1 MDLTAATRGLR
12 RTIAGWPRSI
22 LRVVPPRAPGRGNA
36 MGRRFL
42 EDTGATLVEF
52 ALSVSILMMMLFGII
67 QACFALYACNYV
79 SDAAREATR
88 YAIVRGSACTGMP
101 DCGAT
106 QAQIQTYVSSLTYPG
121 INANNVTVTATW
133 LSLNSTPPTAWTA
146 CAGQCDAP
154 GNAVQVQVTYPFPL
168 SIPFWKKSTVNL
180 NSTSQAVISQ

>member
-1 MDLTAATRGLR
+1 MDLTAATRGQR
-12 RTIAGWPRSI
+12 RTIAGWPRCI
-22 LRVVPPRAPGRGNA
+22 RRIVLLGAPARGNA

-42 EDTGATLVEF
+42 DDTGATLVEF
-52 ALSVSILMMMLFGII
+52 ALSVLILMAILFGII
-67 QACFALYACNYV
+67 ETCFGLYACNYV

-88 YAIVRGSACTGMP
+88 YAIVRGSSCTGMP

-121 INANNVTVTATW
+121 INTSNVTVTVTW

-146 CAGQCDAP
+146 CAGQCNAP
-154 GNAVQVQVTYPFPL
+154 GNAVQVQVTYPFAL
-168 SIPFWKKSTVNL
+168 NIPSWKKSTVNL

>member
-1 MDLTAATRGLR
+1 MSLTTASRGQGR
-12 RTIAGWPRSI
+12 SIAGWPRFMR
-22 LRVVPPRAPGRGNA
+22 RVVLLRAPARGNA

-42 EDTGATLVEF
+42 DDTGATLVEF
-52 ALSVSILMMMLFGII
+52 ALSVSILVMMLFGII
-67 QACFALYACNYV
+67 EACFGLYACNYV

-88 YAIVRGSACTGMP
+88 YAIVRGSSCTGMS

-121 INANNVTVTATW
+121 IDVNNVTVTATW

-146 CAGQCDAP
+146 CAGQCNAP
-154 GNAVQVQVTYPFPL
+154 GNAVQVQVTYPFAL
-168 SIPFWKKSTVNL
+168 NIPFWKKSTVNL